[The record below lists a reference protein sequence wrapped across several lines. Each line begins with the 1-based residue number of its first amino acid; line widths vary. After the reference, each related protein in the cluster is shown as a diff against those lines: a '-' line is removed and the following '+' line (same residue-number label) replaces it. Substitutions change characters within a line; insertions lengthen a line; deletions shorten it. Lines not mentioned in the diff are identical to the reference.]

1 MRVLVTGATGFIG
14 KRLAPRLMQAGHDV
28 RAMTR
33 RPDSYSGAGEPV
45 GGDVADLDSLRAAL
59 QGCSAAYYLVH
70 SLDSADFVQRDAAA
84 ARQFAAAAAD
94 SGVERLVYLGGLGDD
109 ADALSAHLRSRR
121 QVEKLLRGTDVPVTV
136 LRAGIV
142 IGDGGIS
149 WELLRQLV
157 VHLPVMVTPRW
168 VETRS
173 QPIALD
179 DVLRY
184 LVGVLG
190 EPATAS
196 GTYEIGGPE
205 VLTYAEMLHRVAQQ
219 LHRRTLLLPVPF
231 LTPRLSSLWLA
242 LVTNVNTTTARSLVD
257 SMTNEVV
264 VRDPAIQSLLPL
276 DLVGFDEAVRRAL
289 LEREAA
295 RAST

>member
-1 MRVLVTGATGFIG
+1 
-14 KRLAPRLMQAGHDV
+14 MQAGHDV

-94 SGVERLVYLGGLGDD
+94 SGVGRLVYLGGLGDD

-142 IGDGGIS
+142 IGYGGIS

-179 DVLRY
+179 DVLGY

-242 LVTNVNTTTARSLVD
+242 LVTNVDTTTARSLVD

>member
-14 KRLAPRLMQAGHDV
+14 KRLAPRLMQAGYDV

-179 DVLRY
+179 DVLGY

-242 LVTNVNTTTARSLVD
+242 LVTNVDTTTARSLVD